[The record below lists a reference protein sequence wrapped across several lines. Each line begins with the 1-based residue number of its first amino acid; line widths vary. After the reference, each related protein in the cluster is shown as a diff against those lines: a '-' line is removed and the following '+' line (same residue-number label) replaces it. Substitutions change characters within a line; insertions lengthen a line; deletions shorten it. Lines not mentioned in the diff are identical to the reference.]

1 MKSIAVLCL
10 AALSLTACKEEHAA
24 LPQAVEMTEEALGF
38 YCQMDLLTHDGPK
51 GQIHLDGMPG
61 PIFFSQVRDAIAYL
75 HMPEQSHA
83 IQVAYVQDMAGAA
96 NWATPESWMPLTE
109 AYYVIGS
116 DKLGGMNAPEFVPFS
131 NIAAAENFVLLHGG
145 TVKRYSEIT
154 TNEVL
159 APTAPSLPASS
170 ATDSSDIAS
179 RLRALSSSQRTN

>member
-1 MKSIAVLCL
+1 MKRIAVICL
-10 AALSLTACKEEHAA
+10 AALSLSACKEEQAA
-24 LPQAVEMTEEALGF
+24 LPHAVEMTEEALGF

-83 IQVAYVQDMAGAA
+83 IQVAYVQDMTAAASWAEPAG
-96 NWATPESWMPLTE
+96 WMPLTD

-116 DKLGGMNAPEFVPFS
+116 DKLGGMNAPEYVPFS
-131 NIAAAENFVLLHGG
+131 KISAAESFVAQHGG
-145 TVKRYSEIT
+145 MIKRYEEIT
-154 TNEVL
+154 TAEVL
-159 APTAPSLPASS
+159 APTAPASS
-170 ATDSSDIAS
+170 PEASSDIAS